1 MKYAPVLLIAAA
13 VLSGCSRAEGAGTA
27 SSSDSSAAS
36 ATAAPASAAPETAVQ
51 ASAAPALNASEL
63 RPWYA
68 DRFEALGF
76 YVFPSPVDLPPFS
89 VRPRAGGTDL
99 TPAVLK
105 GKVTLLNF
113 WATWCPPC
121 REEMPSIEK
130 LHAEL
135 RGESFAVAAISVKED
150 PKTVDGFL
158 KQYPYS
164 FPIYLDPSGAAS
176 GNFVTRGIPTTFVLD
191 KDARAIAAIIG
202 SRPYDEPEVV
212 LLFRD
217 LARR

>member
-1 MKYAPVLLIAAA
+1 MKYTSLILIAAA
-13 VLSGCSRAEGAGTA
+13 VLAGGCSRMERSGTD
-27 SSSDSSAAS
+27 SSSDSPAGAAAAGAPAAAS
-36 ATAAPASAAPETAVQ
+36 PVSASVPESP
-51 ASAAPALNASEL
+51 SAE
-63 RPWYA
+63 PWYT

-76 YVFPSPVDLPPFS
+76 YVFPAPVELPSFS
-89 VRPRAGGTDL
+89 VQPRAGG
-99 TPAVLK
+99 PALVPAALK

-130 LHAEL
+130 LHAAL
-135 RGESFAVAAISVKED
+135 RGEAFAVAAISVKED
-150 PKTVDGFL
+150 AKTVEGFL
-158 KQYPYS
+158 KQYPYT
-164 FPIYLDPSGAAS
+164 FPIYLDPTGAAS

-202 SRPYDEPEVV
+202 SRPYDEPEVIA
-212 LLFRD
+212 LFRD

>member
-1 MKYAPVLLIAAA
+1 MKPAPLVLIAAA
-13 VLSGCSRAEGAGTA
+13 LLAAGCSRTNRVE
-27 SSSDSSAAS
+27 SSSPAGEAL
-36 ATAAPASAAPETAVQ
+36 AAPASGP
-51 ASAAPALNASEL
+51 ASPSSDPVSPLPVSASK
-63 RPWYA
+63 PWYT

-76 YVFPSPVDLPPFS
+76 YVFPAPVEVPPFS
-89 VRPRAGGTDL
+89 VQPRAGG
-99 TPAVLK
+99 PALVPSALR
-105 GKVTLLNF
+105 GKITLLNF

-130 LHAEL
+130 LYAAL

-150 PKTVDGFL
+150 AKTVEGFL

-202 SRPYDEPEVV
+202 SRPYDEPEVIS
-212 LLFRD
+212 LFRD

>member
-1 MKYAPVLLIAAA
+1 MKYVFPILIAVA
-13 VLSGCSRAEGAGTA
+13 VLAGGCSRAERTGTA
-27 SSSDSSAAS
+27 SSSDSPAGAVPSGAPA
-36 ATAAPASAAPETAVQ
+36 AAPVSASVPETP
-51 ASAAPALNASEL
+51 SS

-76 YVFPSPVDLPPFS
+76 YVFPAPVELPSFS
-89 VRPRAGGTDL
+89 VQPRAGG
-99 TPAVLK
+99 PALVPAALK

-130 LHAEL
+130 LHSAL
-135 RGESFAVAAISVKED
+135 RGEAFAVAAISVKED
-150 PKTVDGFL
+150 AKTVDGFL
-158 KQYPYS
+158 KQYPYT
-164 FPIYLDPSGAAS
+164 FPIYLDPTGAAS

-202 SRPYDEPEVV
+202 SRPYDEPEVIS
-212 LLFRD
+212 LFRD